1 MVFGP
6 SGRLFYAPKICQIPE
21 TDNNPDKTSGT
32 FNGLK
37 VRFFGTICPFLQV
50 KWNGVLHYLCN

>member
-21 TDNNPDKTSGT
+21 TDNNPDKTSST

-37 VRFFGTICPFLQV
+37 VRFFGTRIQIKTFSTDFQHRV
-50 KWNGVLHYLCN
+50 

>member
-37 VRFFGTICPFLQV
+37 VRFFGTRIQIKTFSTDFQHIV
-50 KWNGVLHYLCN
+50 